1 MLNSSCNGILTLS
14 VWEVI
19 RFRGVHKG
27 RATIMGLV
35 SFSGLI
41 TREYRELK
49 NLNSPNI
56 NDPKKEWAN
65 ELNRVFSEEEVQIAK
80 NT

>member
-1 MLNSSCNGILTLS
+1 
-14 VWEVI
+14 
-19 RFRGVHKG
+19 
-27 RATIMGLV
+27 MGLV